1 MKRVILLFALF
12 VATSLGVFAQQ
23 VELKPTSLQECVD
36 IALKNNLLV
45 RRSMYGVQSA
55 NIDFLQAKMAFLPT
69 LNAGASMG
77 FNYGRAINPVTNSF
91 VNRNSN
97 TLNGQLNTS
106 WLLFNGL
113 RLQNSFRQSQQS
125 YRAANED
132 LQKVKNDV
140 TLNVVTLYIN
150 VIFNKELLEN
160 AKYQLGSSQQ
170 TLSRINAQVAAGAL
184 PRADQLNQ
192 EAQVATNEVNVI
204 NQENALNLSMLQ
216 LKQAMQVPAS
226 TPMDVIIPE
235 LQLEDLI
242 LDQTPEEVYAIALET
257 MPEIRSAV
265 LKVEAAT
272 YGLKAAKGNLY
283 PRLQFNGSA
292 ASNYSSLNRDRPVGS
307 VEATLPVGFFVIPT
321 GLPGAGSEY
330 PVFTRQN
337 IPTSETETYGQ
348 TDQLRDNLF
357 KTASLT
363 LSVPLFNGL
372 QARSNVQRAAVQ
384 SDIAKI
390 SEVEVQNTLRQ
401 SIETAY
407 NDALAASKTF
417 AASTK
422 QVSAREEAFRM
433 NTQRFELG
441 AVSFIEQQIAE
452 NELFRART
460 DLTRAKYN
468 FIFKKKILD
477 FYQGKKIDY

>member
-1 MKRVILLFALF
+1 MKRIILVLVLAFGTFSGIL
-12 VATSLGVFAQQ
+12 AQTAE
-23 VELKPTSLQECVD
+23 VKPTMGLSECVD

-69 LNAGASMG
+69 LNAGGALG
-77 FNYGRAINPVTNSF
+77 FNFGRAINPVDNTF

-97 TLNGQLNTS
+97 TLNGQMNGS

-113 RLQNSFRQSQQS
+113 RVQNSFRQNQTN
-125 YRAANED
+125 YHAANED
-132 LQKVKNDV
+132 LEKAKNDV
-140 TLNVVTLYIN
+140 ILNVVTLYIN
-150 VIFNKELLEN
+150 VIFNKELLDN
-160 AKYQLGSSQQ
+160 TNYQLSSSQQ
-170 TLSRINAQVAAGAL
+170 TLQRINAQVAAGAL
-184 PRADQLNQ
+184 PKADQLNQ

-204 NQENALNLSMLQ
+204 NQENSLNLSLLQ

-235 LQLEDLI
+235 LQLEDIVLE
-242 LDQTPEEVYAIALET
+242 QTPQEVYAMALKT

-265 LKVEAAT
+265 MRVEAAQF
-272 YGLKAAKGNLY
+272 GLQAAKGNLY
-283 PRLQFNGSA
+283 PRLSFNASA
-292 ASNYSSLNRDRPVGS
+292 ASNYSSLNRDRPVTQEQA
-307 VEATLPVGFFVIPT
+307 VPVGYFIIPP
-321 GLPGAGSEY
+321 GLPGAGSQY
-330 PVFTRQN
+330 PVLSEVN
-337 IPTSETETYGQ
+337 VPTGEVNTYNQ
-348 TDQLRDNLF
+348 SRQLRDNLF
-357 KTASLT
+357 KTASLQ
-363 LSVPLFNGL
+363 LNIPIFNGL

-384 SDIAKI
+384 SDIARI
-390 SEVEVQNTLRQ
+390 SEIEVQNQLRQ

-407 NDALAASKTF
+407 NDAVASSKTYAASLK
-417 AASTK
+417 S
-422 QVSAREEAFRM
+422 VSAREEAYRM

-452 NELFRART
+452 NELFRSRS